1 MNSRSKG
8 KAGELELAH
17 VLQEYGYEA
26 RRGHYPEPDVL
37 GIPGVH
43 IECKRR
49 EQLRILEWM
58 EQSKKDAKPGEIP
71 VVMHRVN
78 RGEWLVTMRLTDWMV
93 MKA

>member
-17 VLQEYGYEA
+17 LLREYGYDA
-26 RRGHYPEPDVL
+26 RRGHYPEADVL

-49 EQLRILEWM
+49 ERLQILEWM
-58 EQSKKDAKPGEIP
+58 EQSKKDAAPGEIP

-78 RGEWLVTMRLTDWMV
+78 RGEWLVTMRLEDWMV
-93 MKA
+93 IKA